1 MGFFHKVFIFGNQ
14 STNRRCI
21 CVNEPIRVV
30 RLFYCQTLT
39 SKVKVISGA
48 HSFAFTSAPT
58 VVFQPTFVAI
68 VRYFAQVDEVRS
80 DGHVVDFV
88 RVSDL
93 DLDALAERREELRE
107 DDLLVPNGFV
117 AALLDR
123 RLPLKTHDAFY
134 PTNSKSDQNFGDQS
148 SSFFC
153 VCFLKLVSCRK
164 VGY

>member
-14 STNRRCI
+14 STNRPCI

-30 RLFYCQTLT
+30 RLLT
-39 SKVKVISGA
+39 SEVKVISGA
-48 HSFAFTSAPT
+48 HSFPFTSAPT
-58 VVFQPTFVAI
+58 DVFQPTFVAI
-68 VRYFAQVDEVRS
+68 VRYFAQVNEVGS

-117 AALLDR
+117 AALLDC

-134 PTNSKSDQNFGDQS
+134 PINNPNQIKTLEIRVLL
-148 SSFFC
+148 FFFP
-153 VCFLKLVSCRK
+153 VEKLVINAL
-164 VGY
+164 